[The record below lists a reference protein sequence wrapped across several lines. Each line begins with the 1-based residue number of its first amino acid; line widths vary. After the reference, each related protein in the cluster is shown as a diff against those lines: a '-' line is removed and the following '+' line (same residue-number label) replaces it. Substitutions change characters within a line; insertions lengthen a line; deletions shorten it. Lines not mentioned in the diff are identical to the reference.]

1 MSNFVGREGII
12 KIGGTVIGSVVSFSL
27 TLIGDQVESTLLGDT
42 WRTMLATLKSW
53 NGSVNLYFDNG
64 NLPQSLML
72 PNALLTFELLPEGE
86 ISGNYLATGSAFVS
100 NIEQGNDG
108 EAVVNRDITFEGTGA
123 LVISTVV

>member
-1 MSNFVGREGII
+1 MSNFVGRSGII

-27 TLIGDQVESTLLGDT
+27 TLIGDQVESTLLGDE
-42 WRTMLATLKSW
+42 WRAVLPTLKSW
-53 NGSVNLYFDNG
+53 NGSVNLYFDG
-64 NLPQSLML
+64 SNLTQALIL

-86 ISGNYLATGSAFVS
+86 TQGNYLATGSAYIS

-108 EAVVNRDITFEGTGA
+108 EAVVNRDVTFEGTGE